1 MRGSIN
7 QMKTSKLHP
16 GWYGGPC
23 PGCGEEFMA
32 AKRTPRCDDCWP
44 AFEREQ
50 AIRKAWQPTHK
61 HLKSGGLYRVI
72 GHGFIEATVEPATIY
87 EATNGVVW
95 IRPSKEF
102 NDGRFE
108 PV

>member
-1 MRGSIN
+1 MTEKTECPYCHTIPTGTDVACGS
-7 QMKTSKLHP
+7 QREA
-16 GWYGGPC
+16 GGC
-23 PGCGEEFMA
+23 VWNTTA
-32 AKRTPRCDDCWP
+32 L
-44 AFEREQ
+44 REQ

-61 HLKSGGLYRVI
+61 HIKSGGLYRVI